1 MEKLRQERGREVK
14 KIAVV
19 TGAAGSLGY
28 VMQPAEIAAWV
39 HVLVSPAGDTSGGNA
54 IILNLGRNVR

>member
-1 MEKLRQERGREVK
+1 MK

-19 TGAAGSLGY
+19 TGAAGGWGY

-39 HVLVSPAGDTSGGNA
+39 HVPVSPAGDTSGGNA
-54 IILNLGRNVR
+54 IILNLGRDVR